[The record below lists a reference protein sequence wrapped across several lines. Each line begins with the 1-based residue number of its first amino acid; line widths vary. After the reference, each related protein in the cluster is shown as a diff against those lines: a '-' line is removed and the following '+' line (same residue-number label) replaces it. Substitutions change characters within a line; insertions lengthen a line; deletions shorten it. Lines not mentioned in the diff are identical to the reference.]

1 MSKPESQLRIVQLI
15 CLLFLAA
22 MLCQIYFLP
31 HIGNQASA
39 LSQTLVTFAAI
50 WSAVS
55 GFSLQRKIVAI
66 RSVTA
71 KSTPFSRWRTGHLL
85 RLAFA
90 TSVGVWAYFLYVI
103 GGLPWLVNVLFGLAL
118 VLLLVWKPGTRP
130 A

>member
-1 MSKPESQLRIVQLI
+1 MSKPERQLRIIQLI
-15 CLLFLAA
+15 CFLFLAA
-22 MLCQIYFLP
+22 MLCQTYFLP
-31 HIGNQASA
+31 HRGNQASA

-50 WSAVS
+50 WVAIS
-55 GFSLQRKIVAI
+55 GFSLQRKISGI

-71 KSTPFSRWRTGHLL
+71 KSTPISRWRTGHIL

-90 TSVGVWAYFLYVI
+90 TSVGTWAYLLYFI
-103 GGLPWLVNVLFGLAL
+103 GGFPWLVDALFGVAL